1 MFWLNRAILL
11 ETPVGYP
18 EWGLHI
24 KTKENN
30 ARDIAHA
37 GSRATQR
44 KFASAFIAVIVLFSC
59 LGTFKEAHASFF
71 SSLSDFFAPLSS
83 AVSESPSITAFSASK
98 TPALRAA
105 VNVDPN
111 PAKGGGDITI
121 VGGVALVPETGPE
134 GTLAD
139 IQDQKPH
146 SNQISIYVVR
156 EGDSLSEIAGMFHVS
171 PNTILWANNLTNAK
185 SVRPG
190 DTLVIL
196 PVTGVEHV
204 VLKGETLASIVKK
217 YKGDMQE
224 VLDFNSLS
232 AGAKLAVGDSIVIP
246 DGVDA
251 PLVAKSSGSSSA
263 GNSKLISG
271 AGGPVVEGYYLRP
284 LIGGRKSQG
293 LHGYNGVDISTPVGT
308 SIMASCPGTVLVSRD
323 SGWNGGY
330 GDYIVIQCSN
340 GTQTV
345 YGHLS
350 KTEVSAGASVV
361 QGQVIGLS
369 GNTGRSTGAHLHF
382 EIRGASNPF

>member
-1 MFWLNRAILL
+1 MA
-11 ETPVGYP
+11 EEVV
-18 EWGLHI
+18 
-24 KTKENN
+24 
-30 ARDIAHA
+30 
-37 GSRATQR
+37 
-44 KFASAFIAVIVLFSC
+44 SA
-59 LGTFKEAHASFF
+59 
-71 SSLSDFFAPLSS
+71 P
-83 AVSESPSITAFSASK
+83 AFSASK

-121 VGGVALVPETGPE
+121 VGGVALVPESGPE

-139 IQDQKPH
+139 IQEQKPA
-146 SNQISIYVVR
+146 SSQISIYVVR
-156 EGDSLSEIAGMFHVS
+156 EGDSLSEIASMFSVS
-171 PNTILWANNLTNAK
+171 NNTILWANNLKSAK
-185 SVRPG
+185 DIHPG

-204 VLKGETLASIVKK
+204 VLKGETLAGIVKK

-224 VLDFNSLS
+224 VLDFNNLS
-232 AGAKLAVGDSIVIP
+232 AGAKLAVGDTIVIP

-251 PLVAKSSGSSSA
+251 PAPSASSGSKTKSATKLVKSSG
-263 GNSKLISG
+263 
-271 AGGPVVEGYYLRP
+271 GPVLEGYYLRP

-293 LHGYNGVDISTPVGT
+293 LHGFNGVDISVPIGT
-308 SIMASCPGTVLVSRD
+308 AVMASCPGTVMVSRD

-330 GDYIVIQCSN
+330 GDYVVIQCSN

-350 KTEVSAGASVV
+350 DTSVSAGTSVV

-369 GNTGRSTGAHLHF
+369 GNSGRSTGAHLHF
-382 EIRGASNPF
+382 EIRGATNPF

>member
-1 MFWLNRAILL
+1 MFWLSRAILL
-11 ETPVGYP
+11 ETLVGYP
-18 EWGLHI
+18 EWESLI
-24 KTKENN
+24 ETKENN
-30 ARDIAHA
+30 ARDIASA
-37 GSRATQR
+37 GSRASQR
-44 KFASAFIAVIVLFSC
+44 KYVSALIAVSVLFSC

-71 SSLSDFFAPLSS
+71 SSLSDFFSPLTS
-83 AVSESPSITAFSASK
+83 AVAETPSITAFSASK

-121 VGGVALVPETGPE
+121 VGGVALVPEAGPE

-139 IQDQKPH
+139 IQDQKPN

-156 EGDSLSEIAGMFHVS
+156 EGDSLSEIATMFHVS
-171 PNTILWANNLTNAK
+171 PNTILWANNLVSAK
-185 SVRPG
+185 SVHPG

-196 PVTGVEHV
+196 PVTGIEHV
-204 VLKGETLASIVKK
+204 VVKGETLASIVKK

-224 VLDFNSLS
+224 VLDFNNLA
-232 AGAKLAVGDSIVIP
+232 AGTVLAVGDSVVIP

-251 PLVAKSSGSSSA
+251 PLVAKSSGSTSA
-263 GNSKLISG
+263 GNSKLIRG

-308 SIMASCPGTVLVSRD
+308 PIMASCPGTVMISRD

-350 KTEVSAGASVV
+350 KTYVSAGASVV

-382 EIRGASNPF
+382 EIRGAANPF